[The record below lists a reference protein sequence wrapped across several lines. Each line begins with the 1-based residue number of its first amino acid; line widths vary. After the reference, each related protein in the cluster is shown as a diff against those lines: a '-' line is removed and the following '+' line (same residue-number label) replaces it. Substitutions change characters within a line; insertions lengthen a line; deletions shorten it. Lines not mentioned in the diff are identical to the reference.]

1 MKGKIEMEQ
10 HTFTTSTDTQ
20 YAKDQSIK
28 AMVILFLVLSCFAAL
43 GLLIALQTF
52 LIFEMLVSFIC
63 FFSYYI
69 TQKNIHD
76 CRLCFEND
84 FLLIKDRTAGEV
96 FEVYDIP
103 ASDFIINQT
112 AKEKKLNYCSVAIKH
127 TIFRFG
133 GIKNCNELK
142 EYISNHYE

>member
-10 HTFTTSTDTQ
+10 DTFTTSTDTQ
-20 YAKDQSIK
+20 YWKDQSIK
-28 AMVILFLVLSCFAAL
+28 SMSILFLVLSCFASL

-84 FLLIKDRTAGEV
+84 FLLIKDRTTGEV

-103 ASDFIINQT
+103 ASDFIITQS
-112 AKEKKLNYCSVAIKH
+112 AKEKKLNICGMAIKETVFILPCLKH
-127 TIFRFG
+127 
-133 GIKNCNELK
+133 CNELK
-142 EYISNHYE
+142 KYISENFQ

>member
-1 MKGKIEMEQ
+1 MEDQ
-10 HTFTTSTDTQ
+10 KTKLTFTTETDIQ
-20 YAKDQSIK
+20 YVKAQSFK
-28 AMVILFLVLSCFAAL
+28 SMAVVFLVLSLCASL
-43 GLLIALQTF
+43 GLLVALRTF
-52 LIFEMLVSFIC
+52 LYLEAVVFITC
-63 FFSYYI
+63 TASLFLSK
-69 TQKNIHD
+69 KNLNDFQLH
-76 CRLCFEND
+76 FEND
-84 FLLIKDRTAGEV
+84 ILYIKDRKKGES

>member
-63 FFSYYI
+63 FVSYYI

-76 CRLCFEND
+76 YRLCFVND
-84 FLLIKDRTAGEV
+84 FLIIKDRTTGES